1 MIVKTISCILTF
13 TDVNYI
19 KVNPRDKNGKV
30 ANQVEAQT
38 QLEIS
43 DAEWEVMRVTW
54 TLGRVTSSQMAEIMA
69 EKMGWKTATVK
80 TLLGRLIKKGALR
93 AEKNGRAFTYYP
105 TVDEQPSMDEA
116 VETLF
121 GHLCQMRV
129 GQTLTD
135 LVGQL
140 TLSQADIDQLQ
151 TVLAEKAKTA
161 PAEVDCDCVPG
172 ITKC

>member
-1 MIVKTISCILTF
+1 M
-13 TDVNYI
+13 
-19 KVNPRDKNGKV
+19 
-30 ANQVEAQT
+30 EAQT
-38 QLEIS
+38 KIEIS

-54 TLGRVTSSQMAEIMA
+54 TLGSVTSSQMAEIMA

-93 AEKNGRAFTYYP
+93 AEKHGRAFTYYP
-105 TVDEQPSMDEA
+105 TVSEQPSMDEA

-135 LVGQL
+135 LVGKL
-140 TLSQADIDQLQ
+140 TLSQQDVANLQ
-151 TVLAEKAKTA
+151 AALAQKAETA
-161 PAEVDCDCVPG
+161 PEMVDCDCLPG
-172 ITKC
+172 DEHC

>member
-1 MIVKTISCILTF
+1 M
-13 TDVNYI
+13 
-19 KVNPRDKNGKV
+19 
-30 ANQVEAQT
+30 EAQT
-38 QLEIS
+38 KIEIS

-54 TLGRVTSSQMAEIMA
+54 TLGNVTSSQMAEIMA

-93 AEKNGRAFTYYP
+93 AEKHGRAFTYYP

-116 VETLF
+116 VTTLF

-129 GQTLTD
+129 GQTLAD

-140 TLSQADIDQLQ
+140 NLSQNDIANLQ
-151 TVLAEKAKTA
+151 TVLAKKATTA
-161 PAEVDCDCVPG
+161 PATVDCDCLPG
-172 ITKC
+172 ETSC

>member
-1 MIVKTISCILTF
+1 
-13 TDVNYI
+13 
-19 KVNPRDKNGKV
+19 
-30 ANQVEAQT
+30 VEAQT
-38 QLEIS
+38 KIEIS

-54 TLGRVTSSQMAEIMA
+54 TLGNVTSSQMAEIMA

-93 AEKNGRAFTYYP
+93 AEKHGRAFTYYP

-116 VETLF
+116 VTTLF

-129 GQTLTD
+129 GQTLAD

-140 TLSQADIDQLQ
+140 NLSQNDIANLQ
-151 TVLAEKAKTA
+151 AVLAKKATTA
-161 PAEVDCDCVPG
+161 PATVDCDCLPG
-172 ITKC
+172 ETSC

>member
-1 MIVKTISCILTF
+1 M
-13 TDVNYI
+13 
-19 KVNPRDKNGKV
+19 
-30 ANQVEAQT
+30 EAQT
-38 QLEIS
+38 KIEIS

-54 TLGRVTSSQMAEIMA
+54 TLGHVTSSQMAEIMA

-93 AEKNGRAFTYYP
+93 AEKHGRAFTYYP

-116 VETLF
+116 VTTLF

-135 LVGQL
+135 LVTQL
-140 TLSQADIDQLQ
+140 TLSQTDIENLQ
-151 TVLAEKAKTA
+151 ATLAQKQATA
-161 PAEVDCDCVPG
+161 PVTVDCDCLPG
-172 ITKC
+172 DQHC

>member
-1 MIVKTISCILTF
+1 M
-13 TDVNYI
+13 
-19 KVNPRDKNGKV
+19 
-30 ANQVEAQT
+30 EAQT

-54 TLGRVTSSQMAEIMA
+54 TLGNVTSSQMAEIMA

-105 TVDEQPSMDEA
+105 TVEEQPSMDEA
-116 VETLF
+116 VTTLF

-135 LVGQL
+135 VVKHLD
-140 TLSQADIDQLQ
+140 LSQGDIENLQ
-151 TVLAEKAKTA
+151 AVLAKKAKTA
-161 PAEVDCDCVPG
+161 PEMVDCDCVPG
-172 ITKC
+172 ENC

>member
-1 MIVKTISCILTF
+1 METQ
-13 TDVNYI
+13 
-19 KVNPRDKNGKV
+19 
-30 ANQVEAQT
+30 A

-54 TLGRVTSSQMAEIMA
+54 TLGSVTSSQMAEIMA

-116 VETLF
+116 VTTLF

-135 LVGQL
+135 LIGKL
-140 TLSQADIDQLQ
+140 ELSQDDISKLQ
-151 TVLAEKAKTA
+151 TVLAGKVKTA
-161 PAEVDCDCVPG
+161 PEEVDCDCLPG
-172 ITKC
+172 GVKC

>member
-1 MIVKTISCILTF
+1 MV
-13 TDVNYI
+13 
-19 KVNPRDKNGKV
+19 
-30 ANQVEAQT
+30 AQT
-38 QLEIS
+38 KLEIS

-54 TLGRVTSSQMAEIMA
+54 TLGSVTSSQMAEIMA

-105 TVDEQPSMDEA
+105 TVAEQPSMDEA
-116 VETLF
+116 VTTLF

-135 LVGQL
+135 LVDQL
-140 TLSQADIDQLQ
+140 TLSQSDINSLQ
-151 TVLAEKAKTA
+151 GLLTEKAKTA
-161 PAEVDCDCVPG
+161 PETVDCDCLPG
-172 ITKC
+172 EMKC

>member
-1 MIVKTISCILTF
+1 M
-13 TDVNYI
+13 
-19 KVNPRDKNGKV
+19 
-30 ANQVEAQT
+30 EAQT
-38 QLEIS
+38 QIEIS

-54 TLGRVTSSQMAEIMA
+54 TLGSVTSSQMAEIMA

-116 VETLF
+116 VTTLF

-135 LVGQL
+135 LVAKVQ
-140 TLSQADIDQLQ
+140 LSQKDIQQLQ
-151 TVLAEKAKTA
+151 AALAKKAETA
-161 PAEVDCDCVPG
+161 PEMVDCDCVPG
-172 ITKC
+172 QTKC

>member
-1 MIVKTISCILTF
+1 M
-13 TDVNYI
+13 
-19 KVNPRDKNGKV
+19 
-30 ANQVEAQT
+30 EAQT
-38 QLEIS
+38 QIEIS

-54 TLGRVTSSQMAEIMA
+54 TLGQVTSSQMAEIMA

-93 AEKNGRAFTYYP
+93 AEKHGRAFTYYP

-116 VETLF
+116 VTTLF

-135 LVGQL
+135 LVDQL
-140 TLSQADIDQLQ
+140 TLSQADIERLQ
-151 TVLAEKAKTA
+151 ATLTKKAVTA
-161 PAEVDCDCVPG
+161 PEMVDCDCLPG
-172 ITKC
+172 EHQC

>member
-1 MIVKTISCILTF
+1 MV
-13 TDVNYI
+13 
-19 KVNPRDKNGKV
+19 
-30 ANQVEAQT
+30 AQT
-38 QLEIS
+38 KLEIS

-54 TLGRVTSSQMAEIMA
+54 TLGSVTSSQMAEIMA

-105 TVDEQPSMDEA
+105 TVAEQSSMDEA
-116 VETLF
+116 VTTLF

-135 LVGQL
+135 LVDQL
-140 TLSQADIDQLQ
+140 TLSQSDINSLQ
-151 TVLAEKAKTA
+151 GLLTEKAKTA
-161 PAEVDCDCVPG
+161 PETVDCDCLPG
-172 ITKC
+172 EMKC